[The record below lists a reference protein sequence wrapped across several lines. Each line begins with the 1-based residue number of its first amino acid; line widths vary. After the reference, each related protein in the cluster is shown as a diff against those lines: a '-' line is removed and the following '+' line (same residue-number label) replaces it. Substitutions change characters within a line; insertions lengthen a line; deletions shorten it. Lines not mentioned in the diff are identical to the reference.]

1 MARPLRIEFEGALYH
16 VSSRGNAGQEIFVD
30 DEDRHAFLEI
40 LGDAVERFGWICHA
54 YCLMS
59 NHFHLLLETPEANLS
74 RGMRHL
80 NGVCTQRFNRRH
92 QRAGHV
98 LQGRFKSILVEKE
111 SHLLELAR
119 YVVLNP
125 VRAKMVKSVR
135 HWPWSSYRATA
146 GQEEPL
152 PLLTTEW
159 ILSQFSRD
167 LQEARTLYRK
177 FVRQG
182 RGAEVWDELRGGVLM
197 GSERFVEE
205 MTPLLHEANQQ
216 REIPRRERLVSRPS
230 LEQLFAG
237 ATSKQLRD
245 EAIHRATRVY
255 EYTLKQL
262 QKHLGLHYSTISRIA
277 SRVAAEQTSKDK
289 I

>member
-1 MARPLRIEFEGALYH
+1 
-16 VSSRGNAGQEIFVD
+16 
-30 DEDRHAFLEI
+30 
-40 LGDAVERFGWICHA
+40 
-54 YCLMS
+54 
-59 NHFHLLLETPEANLS
+59 
-74 RGMRHL
+74 MRHL
-80 NGVCTQRFNRRH
+80 NGVYTQRFNRRYG
-92 QRAGHV
+92 RSGHV

-111 SHLLELAR
+111 SHLLELTR

-125 VRAKMVKSVR
+125 VRAKMVRSVR

-167 LQEARTLYRK
+167 SQEAMALYRK

-205 MTPLLHEANQQ
+205 MTPLLHEMERQ
-216 REIPRRERLVSRPS
+216 REIPRRGRLVSRPT
-230 LEQLFAG
+230 LDELFTG
-237 ATSKQLRD
+237 ATTK
-245 EAIHRATRVY
+245 EAKDAKIHEATRSY
-255 EYTLKQL
+255 EYTLAQL
-262 QKHLGLHYSTISRIA
+262 QEHLGLHYSTISRIA
-277 SRVAAEQTSKDK
+277 SRIETRKSKDK

>member
-1 MARPLRIEFEGALYH
+1 MARPLRIEYEGALYH
-16 VSSRGNAGQEIFVD
+16 VTSRGNAGQEIFAD
-30 DEDRHAFLEI
+30 DEDRNAFLEI
-40 LGDAVERFGWICHA
+40 LSDTVERFAWICHA

-59 NHFHLLLETPEANLS
+59 NHYHLLLETPDANLS
-74 RGMRHL
+74 RGMRQL
-80 NGVCTQRFNRRH
+80 NGVHTQRFNRRH
-92 QRAGHV
+92 GRHGHV

-125 VRAKMVKSVR
+125 VRAKMVRSAQ

-146 GQEEPL
+146 GQVDPL

-167 LQEARTLYRK
+167 SQEAMTLYRK

-197 GSERFVEE
+197 GSARFVDE

-230 LEQLFAG
+230 LDQLFAG
-237 ATSKQLRD
+237 AGSKKARD
-245 EAIHRATRVY
+245 AKIFEAARIH
-255 EYTLKQL
+255 EYTLAQL
-262 QKHLGLHYSTISRIA
+262 QDHLGLHYSTISRIA
-277 SRVAAEQTSKDK
+277 SRVDQQLRSEGK

>member
-1 MARPLRIEFEGALYH
+1 MARPLRIEYEGAVYH
-16 VSSRGNAGQEIFVD
+16 VTSRGNAGQQIFVD
-30 DEDRHAFLEI
+30 DEDRHGFLEV
-40 LGDAVERFGWICHA
+40 LSDTVERFAWICHA

-59 NHFHLLLETPEANLS
+59 NHFHLLLETPDANLS
-74 RGMRHL
+74 RGMRQL
-80 NGVCTQRFNRRH
+80 NGVYTQRFNRRH
-92 QRAGHV
+92 RRAGHV

-111 SHLLELAR
+111 SHLLELVR

-125 VRAKMVKSVR
+125 VRAKMVRSVR

-159 ILSQFSRD
+159 ILSQFSTD
-167 LQEARTLYRK
+167 LQQATIQYRQ

-182 RGAEVWDELRGGVLM
+182 RGVDVWDELRGGVLM

-205 MTPLLHEANQQ
+205 MTPLLREASRR

-230 LEQLFAG
+230 LDRLFAG
-237 ATSKQLRD
+237 A
-245 EAIHRATRVY
+245 ATREARDAKIFEAARIH
-255 EYTLKQL
+255 EYTLAQL
-262 QKHLGLHYSTISRIA
+262 QEHLGLHYSTISRIA